1 MKDILLVIFFSFV
14 LFNCGDKTVTNI
26 EETVNTYVSP
36 VSSKNRVIYEI
47 NVRNYSAAGTFK
59 AVQADLP
66 RLKELGA
73 DIIWLM
79 PIHPIGQ
86 EKKNG
91 SLGSPYA
98 VQDYKAI
105 NPDLGSEQDF
115 KDLIKAAH
123 ALSIDIWMD
132 WVANHTAWD
141 HDWVTSHLNYYA
153 EKNGQRPYAPNG
165 WEDVAQVDYNNAQ
178 LREAMIDAMKYWV
191 QEFDIDGYR
200 CDAATFVPLSFWT
213 QARTEVD
220 AIKQITW
227 LCEGDNAAYMKV
239 FDYDYAWA
247 FNDALNEFGTGS
259 DISGLV
265 SACQALNNNPDYQ
278 KKGRMLYL
286 TNHDLN
292 AHHGT
297 EFSRYGANVLPL
309 TVLYYTIYDMPLVF
323 YGQETGRNQVMS
335 LFDKDP
341 LNWEPANKNFN
352 TLFTKLSNLKRTQP
366 ALEDGEKRGK
376 LSIIPT
382 SNPNVF
388 VYSRK
393 RDHNEVLVLLNFN
406 NAPVNFKWSSTF
418 PSGTFTNFLTDEKKT
433 FSKESTVFLPEK
445 GYSIFVK

>member
-1 MKDILLVIFFSFV
+1 MKNILLVIFFSFV

-59 AVQADLP
+59 AVQTDLP

-141 HDWVTSHLNYYA
+141 HDWVTSHLSYYA

-165 WEDVAQVDYNNAQ
+165 WEDVAQLDYNNAQ

-220 AIKQITW
+220 AIRQITW

-341 LNWEPANKNFN
+341 LNWDPANKNFN

-393 RDHNEVLVLLNFN
+393 RDLNEVLVLLNFN

-418 PSGTFTNFLTDEKKT
+418 PSGTFTDFLTGEKKT

>member
-1 MKDILLVIFFSFV
+1 MKDILLVIFFSFA

-59 AVQADLP
+59 AVQTDLP

-165 WEDVAQVDYNNAQ
+165 WEDVAQLDYNNAQ

-191 QEFDIDGYR
+191 REFDIDGYR
-200 CDAATFVPLSFWT
+200 CDAATFVPLPFWT

-265 SACQALNNNPDYQ
+265 SACQALNNNPAYQ

-393 RDHNEVLVLLNFN
+393 RDLNEVLVLLNFN

-418 PSGTFTNFLTDEKKT
+418 PSGTFTDFLTGEKKI